1 MCLKISVFVPENA
14 TLYEVLREKGFM
26 KSAYCGGRGTCK
38 KCVVKIDGKKELA
51 CLIKGPFKGE
61 VELSEENFLSKGE
74 KLEDIEVDSGKT
86 GYGVS
91 IDLGTTG
98 VEVALFNLSTGKFLK
113 SLKALNLQSAF
124 GADVVTRVEL
134 ARENYEKERELLLKT
149 INFLLRELGVKVKEA
164 VVVSNPVLHHF
175 LLGLPVSG
183 FEKYPFKLQ
192 LEEEVEVIG
201 KELGLE
207 DFPETLFY
215 VPPPLKNFIGSDFLS
230 NVLFLEQKGY
240 SNFLVSD
247 LGTNAEMG
255 IYGEEKIA
263 TSVPAGPAFEGVGL
277 FSGLRAL
284 PGSIYKVFFDG
295 RAFRFLTI
303 GGTKPLGIC
312 ASGYFDAIYL
322 LKSFKVLNREGT
334 FTEVKNPL
342 LSSYIREIGG
352 QKAFVLYD
360 DGETLIAI
368 TQDDIRKFLL
378 AKGAVFGGH
387 SALLSEA
394 KVPEK
399 LFFSGAFGTH
409 LDRRSLKG
417 VGLIPEEL
425 PDPTPVGNAAL
436 KGASLIVGRTAH
448 RKRLKELKRE
458 FEVLELAGN
467 KLFEKR
473 YIEGMEF
480 FS

>member
-1 MCLKISVFVPENA
+1 MCLKISVFVPESA

-38 KCVVKIDGKKELA
+38 KCVVKIDGKEELA
-51 CLIKGPFKGE
+51 CLISGPFKGE
-61 VELSEENFLSKGE
+61 VELSEENFLSRGE
-74 KLEDIEVDSGKT
+74 KLKDIEVDSGKT

-98 VEVALFNLSTGKFLK
+98 VEVALFDLSTGKFLK

-149 INFLLRELGVKVKEA
+149 LDLLLEKLGVKVKEA
-164 VVVSNPVLHHF
+164 VVVSNSVLHHF

-183 FEKYPFKLQ
+183 FERYPFKLE
-192 LEEEVEVIG
+192 LSEEVEITG
-201 KELGLE
+201 RELGLE
-207 DFPETLFY
+207 KSPETLFY
-215 VPPPLKNFIGSDFLS
+215 IPPPLKNFIGSDFLS
-230 NVLFLEQKGY
+230 NVLFLEKSG
-240 SNFLVSD
+240 NGDFAVAD

-255 IYGEEKIA
+255 IYGEKKLA

-277 FSGLRAL
+277 FSGMRAL

-378 AKGAVFGGH
+378 AKGAVFGGL
-387 SALLSEA
+387 SALLSET